1 MMMSTHKGTGVL
13 LQGLDNLPVQVPGEI
28 LESQASL
35 GPIPVLLWINLLA
48 CAQQGRPLRIE
59 QIAEYMG
66 VEVEEIEQAMV
77 VLANAGWV
85 NDEGLVI
92 HLTIPEDVP
101 KQGRFETAVAVLDE
115 EQASFEWLISY
126 YAARVGDPSPEEMRK
141 LLYWMERRGV
151 SHEVIAVAI
160 EEMCAGA
167 PRPSFAYLE
176 GILRNWHALGI
187 RVYADLIER
196 PNVARVLTQ
205 QPGKEELTPAERRWK
220 EVFPDEFTD

>member
-1 MMMSTHKGTGVL
+1 MSMSTHKGTGVL
-13 LQGLDNLPVQVPGEI
+13 LQGLDNMPVQVPGEI
-28 LESQASL
+28 LENQASL
-35 GPIPVLLWINLLA
+35 GPVPVLLWINLLA
-48 CAQQGRPLRIE
+48 CAQQGRPLRVE
-59 QIAEYMG
+59 QISAYMG
-66 VEVEEIEQAMV
+66 VEASDIERAMV

-92 HLTIPEDVP
+92 RLTIPENVP
-101 KQGRFETAVAVLDE
+101 QGRFETAVAVLDE
-115 EQASFEWLISY
+115 EQASFEWLVGY

-141 LLYWMERRGV
+141 LLHWMERRGV

-176 GILRNWHALGI
+176 GILRNWHSLGI
-187 RVYADLIER
+187 RVYADLVER
-196 PNVARVLTQ
+196 PNLARVLTQ
-205 QPGKEELTPAERRWK
+205 HPAKEELTPAEQRWK